1 MIDLLK
7 AYWPYIVGTLFLLVG
22 HVPIRAL
29 LKPTKYSRADKILAA
44 WEALS
49 VDARKLA
56 KSQGKKIPWL
66 EPVVLV
72 IDAIY
77 PAPEQIL
84 PPPMSPPPDHVLV
97 IDREP
102 VEAITQPI
110 TIEPPPPEPPR
121 AA

>member
-72 IDAIY
+72 IDAVY
-77 PAPEQIL
+77 PVPEEITGHDEVR
-84 PPPMSPPPDHVLV
+84 PPPPES
-97 IDREP
+97 
-102 VEAITQPI
+102 TTKPI
-110 TIEPPPPEPPR
+110 TIEAPPEPPR

>member
-7 AYWPYIVGTLFLLVG
+7 TYWPHMALVLFLLAG
-22 HVPIRAL
+22 HVPIRAA

-49 VDARKLA
+49 LDARKLA
-56 KSQGKKIPWL
+56 KSQGKRIPWL

-72 IDAIY
+72 IDAVY
-77 PAPEQIL
+77 PVPEEL
-84 PPPMSPPPDHVLV
+84 ASTPELRPPPPDS
-97 IDREP
+97 
-102 VEAITQPI
+102 TTKPI
-110 TIEPPPPEPPR
+110 TIEPAPEPPR

>member
-1 MIDLLK
+1 MIEVIK
-7 AYWPYIVGTLFLLVG
+7 QYWPHMALVLFLLVG
-22 HVPIRAL
+22 HVPIRAA

-49 VDARKLA
+49 LDARKLA

-72 IDAIY
+72 IDAVY
-77 PAPEQIL
+77 PVPEEL
-84 PPPMSPPPDHVLV
+84 ASTPELRPPPPDS
-97 IDREP
+97 
-102 VEAITQPI
+102 TTKPI
-110 TIEPPPPEPPR
+110 TIEPPAPEPPR

>member
-49 VDARKLA
+49 LDARKLA

-72 IDAIY
+72 IDAVY
-77 PAPEQIL
+77 PVPEEL
-84 PPPMSPPPDHVLV
+84 ASSPELRPPPPDS
-97 IDREP
+97 
-102 VEAITQPI
+102 TTKPI
-110 TIEPPPPEPPR
+110 TIEPAPEPPR